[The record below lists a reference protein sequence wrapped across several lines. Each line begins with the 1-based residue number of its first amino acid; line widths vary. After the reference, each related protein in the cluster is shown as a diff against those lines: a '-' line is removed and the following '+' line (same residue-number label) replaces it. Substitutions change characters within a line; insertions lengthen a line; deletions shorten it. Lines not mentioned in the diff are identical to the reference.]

1 MEIEQFLKKLPK
13 AYSRSDREQIEKA
26 YLFAEAAH
34 EGQTRANGQPY
45 FSHCIGVASILLEME
60 ANADIVAAG
69 LLHDVLI
76 DCDVSPPKK
85 LKKKF
90 GETIAKFVED
100 VSRITALP
108 YLSPC

>member
-45 FSHCIGVASILLEME
+45 FHT
-60 ANADIVAAG
+60 
-69 LLHDVLI
+69 VL
-76 DCDVSPPKK
+76 
-85 LKKKF
+85 
-90 GETIAKFVED
+90 
-100 VSRITALP
+100 ALP
-108 YLSPC
+108 PYCWKWRLMQISSRLVCSMMFNRL